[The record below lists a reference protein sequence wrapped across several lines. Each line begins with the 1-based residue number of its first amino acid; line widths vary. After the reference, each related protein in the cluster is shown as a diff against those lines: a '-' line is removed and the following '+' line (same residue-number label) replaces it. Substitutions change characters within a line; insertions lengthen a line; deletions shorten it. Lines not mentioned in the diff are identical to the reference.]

1 MSETDINDLWFD
13 YAGAFVQKKIDASGW
28 DALNVHEQE
37 IAALWLLEADV
48 YNGGFV
54 QFFCNWGEE
63 AYIYALRALKAI
75 GAVHA
80 LEIIQA
86 GYTCI
91 EHFSQ
96 DDRLEEL
103 WDIPKYLTEQEEER
117 LDALDN
123 QFWED
128 KDHIAKIA
136 YDYYV
141 QQLGISAL

>member
-1 MSETDINDLWFD
+1 MSETDINDVWFD
-13 YAGAFVQKKIDASGW
+13 YAGAFVQKKNDTLGW
-28 DALNVHEQE
+28 DALNAHEQE

-63 AYIYALRALKAI
+63 AYLHALRALKAI

-86 GYTCI
+86 GYACI

-96 DDRLEEL
+96 DDRLKEL
-103 WDIPKYLTEQEEER
+103 WDIMKYLTEEEEER

-123 QFWED
+123 QFWD
-128 KDHIAKIA
+128 DQDQIAKIA
-136 YDYYV
+136 YEYYA
-141 QQLGISAL
+141 QQLGISAP